1 MKNKKLLENL
11 AEIIYEATRLEAKW
25 SNRSIV
31 PEKWNN
37 RDDKFRTQFIDI
49 IDKYMSQDN
58 LPTPKKAHNS
68 WVEAYRKMG
77 WQYGKTRS
85 VVEKTHPDMVP
96 FEKLPKD
103 ERDKDAVFLMAVWL
117 ARELRKLLEKE

>member
-58 LPTPKKAHNS
+58 LPTPKEAHDS
-68 WVEAYRKMG
+68 WVESYKQMG
-77 WQYGKTRS
+77 WKFGEKRDIKK
-85 VVEKTHPDMVP
+85 KTHPDMVP

-103 ERDKDAVFLMAVWL
+103 ERDKDAIFLMAVWIAKAL
-117 ARELRKLLEKE
+117 MEATEK